1 MADNLLRIA
10 ITPPDIRPEEAEAIA
25 AILDAGWDFV
35 HLRHPGASL
44 RDMRN
49 LIESIG
55 PHNHRRLKLHGHFD
69 LLCDF
74 NLGGIHL
81 NRRCPEAPS
90 YFSGNISRSCHSI
103 AEAKEC
109 ARKYDYITLSPIFTS
124 ISKPGYHGAFTAEE
138 LSTIPPNKVV
148 ALGGITPERV
158 ADIRSLPF
166 AGYAVLGYLWEGDD
180 MAERL
185 DAFASIERGQSPI
198 PQSE

>member
-1 MADNLLRIA
+1 MLRIA
-10 ITPPDIRPEEAEAIA
+10 ITPPDIRTGEADAIA

-35 HLRHPGASL
+35 HLRHPDASL

-49 LIESIG
+49 LIESINQR
-55 PHNHRRLKLHGHFD
+55 NHCRLKLHGHFD

-90 YFSGNISRSCHSI
+90 YFKGNISRSCHSI

-109 ARKYDYITLSPIFTS
+109 AHDYDYITLSPIFPS
-124 ISKPGYHGAFTAEE
+124 ISKPGYHGSFTEEE
-138 LSTIPPNKVV
+138 LSDIPPHKVV

-158 ADIRSLPF
+158 SELRRLPF
-166 AGYAVLGYLWEGDD
+166 AGYAVLGYLWDGVGNAGI
-180 MAERL
+180 AERL
-185 DAFASIERGQSPI
+185 DAFAHI
-198 PQSE
+198 